1 MPARRDSRP
10 APGTQ
15 PGPLALVRAAAVGGD
30 GPRAVTRGGNGL
42 SLQQLFAHA
51 SHPESL
57 LAAFAD
63 GMATLPGELGDMGDR
78 LQSAQADADWPRY
91 GRAMRQLI
99 DKYIRTIELHAPDA
113 PPDGDRLREQ
123 LRQVL
128 GITVAG
134 LLQHD
139 PQLRE
144 QAVAQAAAWKQWQP
158 GQPLDALEQGQREL
172 GHQIGVRSEAWQ
184 ERDEL
189 LLGLFD
195 LLLENISELLDDG
208 AWLHGQIDAVRQ
220 LLSGPLDTAAVERTR
235 SELRQ
240 VIYKQGLLK
249 QSISESKAAMRG
261 LMGDFVQQLDGMA
274 NSTGEYHDRISSY
287 ALALREARSIADL
300 NQLLQG
306 VLQDTGRVQQQAAQ
320 ARDHLANARLEVE
333 VAEQRIAQLEQ
344 DLREVTDLVRTD
356 PLTGALN
363 RRGLDELLQSEL
375 ARSGRAGTALAVA
388 VIDLDEFSQ
397 TNSQFGHAGG
407 DAVLKHFVSVCQLLL
422 RASDNVARLGG
433 DEFVLVMPD
442 TPGADSMSTLQR
454 LQRSFAQR
462 VLNVQDQRVPVHFSA
477 GLAQWS
483 AGDTAESLLRR
494 ADEALYAAKRLGR
507 NRVQAG

>member
-1 MPARRDSRP
+1 MTDRPVPRP
-10 APGTQ
+10 AAGTQ
-15 PGPLALVRAAAVGGD
+15 LGPLAHVRAAPATSD
-30 GPRAVTRGGNGL
+30 AGPRRVDGRT
-42 SLQQLFAHA
+42 LQQIFIGAEQ
-51 SHPESL
+51 PETL

-78 LQSAQADADWPRY
+78 LQSAQAGADWPRY

-99 DKYIRTIELHAPDA
+99 DKYIRTIEQHSPAGQPDSE
-113 PPDGDRLREQ
+113 RLREQ
-123 LRQVL
+123 LRHVL
-128 GITVAG
+128 GITVAS

-144 QAVAQAAAWKQWQP
+144 QAITQAAAWKQWQP
-158 GQPLDALEQGQREL
+158 GQPLDGLENNLREL
-172 GHQIGVRSEAWQ
+172 GHQIGVRSEAWH

-220 LLSGPLDTAAVERTR
+220 LLAGPLDTSAVERTR
-235 SELRQ
+235 AELRQ

-249 QSISESKAAMRG
+249 QGITDSKAAMRG

-306 VLQDTGRVQQQAAQ
+306 VLHDTGRVQQQAAQ

-333 VAEQRIAQLEQ
+333 VAEQRIAQLEN

-363 RRGLDELLQSEL
+363 RRGLDDLLQSEL
-375 ARSGRAGTALAVA
+375 ARSSRGGSALSVA
-388 VIDLDEFSQ
+388 VIDLDEFGQ
-397 TNSQFGHAGG
+397 TNSQYGHAGG
-407 DAVLKHFVSVCQLLL
+407 DAVLRHFVSVCQLLL
-422 RASDNVARLGG
+422 RASDSVARLGG

-454 LQRSFAQR
+454 LQRSLAQR
-462 VLNVQDQRVPVHFSA
+462 VLHVQDHRVPVHFSA
-477 GLAQWS
+477 GLTQWQPTDS
-483 AGDTAESLLRR
+483 AETLLRR
-494 ADEALYAAKRLGR
+494 ADEALYAAKREGR